1 MTKAPPCPDGF
12 SLEGRCALV
21 TGGSSGI
28 GAAIAELF
36 ARHGASVVVCH
47 HRDGERARA
56 LCSRLEGSGA
66 GIWQFDCDV
75 SDGDRVASL
84 ASFAERTAGRVDI
97 VVNSAGIGGALVHFE
112 EMQPAVWDRMLDV
125 HLRGTMLVTRAFF
138 APMMARRWGR
148 VINISSQLARKG
160 AVGHTHYCA
169 AKAGIEGFTRA
180 LAHEGAP
187 HGVLVNA
194 IAPGPVETPLLLS
207 LPEEWRQN
215 KRRELPLG
223 RLGGAGEI
231 APTALLLASAA
242 GGFYVGQVLSPNGGD
257 VMP

>member
-1 MTKAPPCPDGF
+1 MTKALPHPDGF

-36 ARHGASVVVCH
+36 LRHGASVIICH
-47 HRDGERARA
+47 HRDGERAEA
-56 LCSRLEGSGA
+56 LCRRLERAGA
-66 GIWQFDCDV
+66 RIWQFDCDV
-75 SDGDRVASL
+75 SDEGQVASL
-84 ASFAERTAGRVDI
+84 AGFAERTAGQVDI
-97 VVNSAGIGGALVHFE
+97 VVNCAGIGGALVHFE
-112 EMQPAVWDRMLDV
+112 EMQPATWDRMLNV

-138 APMMARRWGR
+138 APMKARRWGR
-148 VINISSQLARKG
+148 VINVSSQLARKG
-160 AVGHTHYCA
+160 AAGHTHYCA
-169 AKAGIEGFTRA
+169 AKAGVEGFTRA

-215 KRRELPLG
+215 KRKELPLG
-223 RLGGAGEI
+223 RLGSSDEI

-242 GGFYVGQVLSPNGGD
+242 GDFYVGQVLSPNGGD